1 MNEQQL
7 DAVKLALD
15 GLIYASSYCDT
26 YDEIDALKS
35 IIAQHALDKKAE
47 NARELGLTYDDAP
60 APVQSAERGEPVAWM
75 DVDENGAM
83 SSLRYWSEPDNRHE
97 VPLYTTPPIVAT
109 PLAAQQK
116 RPPNCGTGYCSCIE
130 CVVEPVAHCEA
141 GPDYCPQCLKEE
153 AQPAA
158 WVGLTNNEIALI
170 HADYPN
176 PQGFARAI
184 EAKLKAKNERKEKNT

>member
-1 MNEQQL
+1 MNDKEL
-7 DAVKLALD
+7 AAVKQAV
-15 GLIYASSYCDT
+15 
-26 YDEIDALKS
+26 EALKRMKRYGDS
-35 IIAQHALDKKAE
+35 FAYRSSEQNPYEQVCEAITDCEQVIVQDALDKMAE

-97 VPLYTTPPIVAT
+97 VALYTTPPIVAT
-109 PLAAQQK
+109 PLAAQKK

-141 GPDYCPQCLKEE
+141 GPDYCPQCLKEA

-158 WVGLTNNEIALI
+158 WVGLTDEDKHEI
-170 HADYPN
+170 
-176 PQGFARAI
+176 
-184 EAKLKAKNERKEKNT
+184 ERKEKNT